1 MANYPVIEVEGIGPV
16 YGKKLNDAGIKNT
29 DQLLNACKTKAMRLK
44 LAADS
49 GIDESHILRFANM
62 VDLFRI
68 HEVGSEYADLLE
80 ASGVDTVKELATR
93 NPANLTAKM
102 AEVNNEKKLVRRTP
116 TEKMV
121 EKWVN
126 EAKTL
131 PGALEY

>member
-16 YGKKLNDAGIKNT
+16 YGKKLNDVGIKNT
-29 DQLLNACKTKAMRLK
+29 DQLLNACKTKAMRVK

-68 HEVGSEYADLLE
+68 HGVGSEYADLLE

-102 AEVNNEKKLVRRTP
+102 AEVNNEKKLVRRIP

>member
-29 DQLLNACKTKAMRLK
+29 DQLLNACKTKAMRVK

-49 GIDESHILRFANM
+49 GIDESHILRFAIM
-62 VDLFRI
+62 VDLCRI
-68 HEVGSEYADLLE
+68 HGVGSEYADLLE

-102 AEVNNEKKLVRRTP
+102 AEVNNEKKLVRRIP

>member
-29 DQLLNACKTKAMRLK
+29 DQLLNACKTKAMRVK

-68 HEVGSEYADLLE
+68 HGVGSEYADLLE
-80 ASGVDTVKELATR
+80 ASGIDTVKELATR

-102 AEVNNEKKLVRRTP
+102 AEVNNEKKLVRRIP

>member
-68 HEVGSEYADLLE
+68 HGVGSEYADLLE

-102 AEVNNEKKLVRRTP
+102 AEVNNEKKLVRRIP

-121 EKWVN
+121 GKWVN

>member
-29 DQLLNACKTKAMRLK
+29 DQLLNACKTKVMRLK

-68 HEVGSEYADLLE
+68 HGVGSEYADLLE

-102 AEVNNEKKLVRRTP
+102 AEVNNEKKLVRRIP
-116 TEKMV
+116 TAKMV

>member
-29 DQLLNACKTKAMRLK
+29 DQLLNACKTKAMRVK

-68 HEVGSEYADLLE
+68 HVKVATGVLEAPPTFHLLE
-80 ASGVDTVKELATR
+80 SSVV
-93 NPANLTAKM
+93 
-102 AEVNNEKKLVRRTP
+102 VVRDLNM
-116 TEKMV
+116 E
-121 EKWVN
+121 
-126 EAKTL
+126 
-131 PGALEY
+131 

>member
-16 YGKKLNDAGIKNT
+16 YGKKLNDAGINNT
-29 DQLLNACKTKAMRLK
+29 DQLLNACKTKAMRVK

-68 HEVGSEYADLLE
+68 HGVGSEYADLLE

-102 AEVNNEKKLVRRTP
+102 AEVNNEKKLVRRIP

>member
-68 HEVGSEYADLLE
+68 HGVGSEYADLLE

-102 AEVNNEKKLVRRTP
+102 AEVNNEKKLVRRIP

>member
-29 DQLLNACKTKAMRLK
+29 DQLLNACKTKVMRLK

-68 HEVGSEYADLLE
+68 HGVGSEYADLLE

-102 AEVNNEKKLVRRTP
+102 AEVNNEKKLVRRIP

>member
-29 DQLLNACKTKAMRLK
+29 DELLNACKTKAMRVK

-68 HEVGSEYADLLE
+68 HGVGSEYADLLE

-102 AEVNNEKKLVRRTP
+102 AEVNNEKKLVRRIP

>member
-1 MANYPVIEVEGIGPV
+1 
-16 YGKKLNDAGIKNT
+16 
-29 DQLLNACKTKAMRLK
+29 
-44 LAADS
+44 
-49 GIDESHILRFANM
+49 M

-68 HEVGSEYADLLE
+68 HGVGSEYADLLE

-102 AEVNNEKKLVRRTP
+102 AEVNNEKKLVRRIP

>member
-68 HEVGSEYADLLE
+68 HGVGSEYADLLE

-102 AEVNNEKKLVRRTP
+102 AEVNNEKKLVRRIP

-126 EAKTL
+126 EAKNL
-131 PGALEY
+131 PGALKY

>member
-16 YGKKLNDAGIKNT
+16 YGEKLNAVGIKNT
-29 DQLLNACKTKAMRLK
+29 DQLLEACRTKAMRAK

-49 GIDESHILRFANM
+49 GIDETHILRFANM

-68 HEVGSEYADLLE
+68 GGVGSEYADLLE

-93 NPANLTAKM
+93 NPANLAAKM
-102 AEVNNEKKLVRRTP
+102 EEVNNEKKLVRRIP
-116 TEKMV
+116 SEKMV
-121 EKWVN
+121 EKWVA
-126 EAKTL
+126 EAKGL

>member
-1 MANYPVIEVEGIGPV
+1 MANYPVIAVEGIGPV

-29 DQLLNACKTKAMRLK
+29 DQLLNACKTKAMRVK

-68 HEVGSEYADLLE
+68 HGVGSEYADLLE

-102 AEVNNEKKLVRRTP
+102 AEVNNEKKLVRRIP

>member
-29 DQLLNACKTKAMRLK
+29 DQLLDACKTKAMRLK

-68 HEVGSEYADLLE
+68 HGVGSEYADLLE

-102 AEVNNEKKLVRRTP
+102 AEVNNEKKLVRRIP

>member
-29 DQLLNACKTKAMRLK
+29 DQLLNACKTKAMRVK

-68 HEVGSEYADLLE
+68 HGVGSEYADLLE

-93 NPANLTAKM
+93 NPANLTVKM
-102 AEVNNEKKLVRRTP
+102 AEVNNEKKLVRRIP

>member
-29 DQLLNACKTKAMRLK
+29 DQLLNACKTKAMRVK

-49 GIDESHILRFANM
+49 GMDESHILRCANM

-68 HEVGSEYADLLE
+68 HGVGSEYADLLE

-102 AEVNNEKKLVRRTP
+102 AEVNNEKKLVRRIP

>member
-29 DQLLNACKTKAMRLK
+29 DQLLNACKTKAMRVK

-68 HEVGSEYADLLE
+68 HGVGSEYADLLD

-102 AEVNNEKKLVRRTP
+102 AEVNNEKKLVRRIP

>member
-16 YGKKLNDAGIKNT
+16 YVKKLNDAGIKNT

-68 HEVGSEYADLLE
+68 HGVGSEYADLLE

-102 AEVNNEKKLVRRTP
+102 AEVNNEKKLVRRIP

>member
-1 MANYPVIEVEGIGPV
+1 MANYPVIEVEGIGSV

-29 DQLLNACKTKAMRLK
+29 DQLLNACKTKAMRVK

-68 HEVGSEYADLLE
+68 HGVGSEYADLLE

-102 AEVNNEKKLVRRTP
+102 AEVNNEKKLVRRIP

>member
-29 DQLLNACKTKAMRLK
+29 DQLLNACKTKAMRVK

-68 HEVGSEYADLLE
+68 HGVGSEYADLLE

-102 AEVNNEKKLVRRTP
+102 AEVNNEKKLVRRIP
-116 TEKMV
+116 TEKTV

>member
-29 DQLLNACKTKAMRLK
+29 DQLLNACKTKAMRVK

-68 HEVGSEYADLLE
+68 HGVGSEYADLLE

-102 AEVNNEKKLVRRTP
+102 AEVNNEKKLVRRIP

>member
-29 DQLLNACKTKAMRLK
+29 EQLLDACKTKAMRLK

-68 HEVGSEYADLLE
+68 HGVGSEYADLLE

-102 AEVNNEKKLVRRTP
+102 AEVNNEKKLVRRIP

>member
-68 HEVGSEYADLLE
+68 HGVGSEYADLLE

-102 AEVNNEKKLVRRTP
+102 AEVNNEKKLVRRNP
-116 TEKMV
+116 TEKMG

>member
-29 DQLLNACKTKAMRLK
+29 DQLLNACKTKAMRVK

-62 VDLFRI
+62 VYLFRI
-68 HEVGSEYADLLE
+68 HGVGSEYADLLE
-80 ASGVDTVKELATR
+80 TSGVDTVKELATR

-102 AEVNNEKKLVRRTP
+102 AEVNNEKKLVRRIP

>member
-68 HEVGSEYADLLE
+68 HGVGSEYADLLE

-102 AEVNNEKKLVRRTP
+102 AEVNNEKKLVRRIP

-126 EAKTL
+126 EAKNL

>member
-29 DQLLNACKTKAMRLK
+29 DQLLNACKTKVMRLK

-68 HEVGSEYADLLE
+68 HGVGSEYADLLE

-102 AEVNNEKKLVRRTP
+102 AEVNNEKKLVRRLKPSLVLWNTNLNLIS
-116 TEKMV
+116 E
-121 EKWVN
+121 
-126 EAKTL
+126 L
-131 PGALEY
+131 QRHQR